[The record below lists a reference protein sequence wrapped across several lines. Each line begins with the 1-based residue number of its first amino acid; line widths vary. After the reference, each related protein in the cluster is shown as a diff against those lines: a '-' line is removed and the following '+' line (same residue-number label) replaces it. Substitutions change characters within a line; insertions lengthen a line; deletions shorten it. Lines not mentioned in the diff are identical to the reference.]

1 MGPDALLPQPE
12 AGQLYG
18 MLRNP
23 MSQGHN
29 SPASIEFENVD
40 YRLDSG
46 KPIIEGLNLRI
57 PQGTSVVLLGRSGS
71 GKTTTL
77 KLVNRLLD
85 PSSGRIIVDGL
96 STLEWDPIRLRRHIG
111 YVIQEVGLFPHFTVS
126 ENVALVPSLED
137 WTLDETR
144 ERVREMLV
152 LVGLDPDEFGHRY
165 PDELSGG
172 QRQRVGVA
180 RALAIDPA
188 LLLLDEPFGALDP
201 ITRAEIRQEFRSL
214 QGRLKKTMVFVTHDV
229 GEAFILADLIGLMKD
244 GRLLALVP
252 PEDFKKLDD
261 PEALKFLG
269 SRA

>member
-1 MGPDALLPQPE
+1 
-12 AGQLYG
+12 
-18 MLRNP
+18 

-29 SPASIEFENVD
+29 PPASIEFEDVD
-40 YRLDSG
+40 YRLESG
-46 KPIIEGLNLRI
+46 KSIIEGLNLRI
-57 PQGTSVVLLGRSGS
+57 PPGTCVVLLGRSGS

-77 KLVNRLLD
+77 KLVNRLLE
-85 PSSGRIIVDGL
+85 PSSGRITVDGT

-137 WTLDETR
+137 WTRDETG
-144 ERVREMLV
+144 ERVREMLE
-152 LVGLDPDEFGHRY
+152 LVGLDPDEFGKRY
-165 PDELSGG
+165 PDQLSGG

-201 ITRAEIRQEFRSL
+201 ITRAEIRQEFRNL

-229 GEAFILADLIGLMKD
+229 GEAFLLADLIGLMKD
-244 GRLLALVP
+244 GRLLALVG
-252 PEDFKKLDD
+252 PEEFKELDD
-261 PEALKFLG
+261 PEARKFLG
-269 SRA
+269 SRT